1 MSKFVNPFEVVDRHT
16 EWSAAATFTEWANQI
31 VKEEGLPFG
40 PARVEKRGVD
50 KKRPDCVLYDDP
62 SCTKTALVIEFK
74 QPYYDPFDAELKEA
88 ARQKAAKRKSPYFA
102 TSNFKTLILWNTA
115 RVNNNEPEENQIRGR
130 FELSRIENLDYL
142 ENPSYQLTI
151 QTELKKFLNEFYQ
164 FYTGKKKENKLPLDE
179 ILIYRLSEKI
189 KTLTILYTPIIQ
201 EQYQGD
207 KQFRR
212 SLRKWFN
219 EQMWSLPPFPEIY
232 DFEKAA
238 RQTAYL
244 LVNKIFFYEILRA
257 QTGQI
262 PELRIPNDLST
273 GGQLK
278 SELQAK
284 FAHVLRID
292 YETIY
297 STDFIGDLAFPDSK
311 GVIQTVTDL
320 ITALNRY
327 DWPQLVKEAPDTIG
341 KIFENLIPA
350 KERHNLGQYF
360 TRTDV
365 VDLIL
370 SFCLKN
376 PTTDTVMDPSCGTGT
391 FLVQAY
397 FQKRLLDPTLDHK
410 EVLSSLWGVDI
421 AKFPAHLSTINLALR
436 DLREK
441 DNYPQIFQ
449 NDFFALKLGGLVDH
463 PGIDAKK
470 VNRHDG
476 TIQKIHYPRTVDVIV
491 GNPPYTRSEEIR
503 KISEKE
509 ETYKENLIQAAL
521 KDAKGRQIAK
531 ISKRAGIHAYFF
543 IHGFKFLKNGGR
555 FGFIVSNSWMD
566 ADYGKDLQ
574 EFFLKNYKVVAIIES
589 KIERWFE
596 DADINTC
603 IIILEKAEG
612 QANAASRD
620 TNLVRFVQL
629 KKPLTEFI
637 PVFLTNKADQKER
650 LSRIEKLKELVL
662 VHDKYFE
669 DEKIKI
675 YPKLQKELWEEGSDL
690 ETDEYVG
697 TKWGKYLRAPEI
709 FFKIMEKGKDKIVPL
724 KKLARIETYLNT
736 GGADGFFI
744 VKKISHKKGIVTIQ
758 NISREGAK
766 KTFEIEQDY
775 VTNFIKSPRELSK
788 IWVEKKDSKWLLLLP
803 SADKESLNKTLVARY
818 IKWGESKGFNVR
830 SGCQKRNPW
839 WNLPKQARTPGM
851 ILWSRIHDDTHVA
864 YYNPSRIA
872 NTNFYFVWPKG
883 IDGKVLT
890 AVLNSTF
897 FALVKEFSGRV
908 NFGLG
913 TLKTEGIDLAK
924 FSAIDAAFLTPYRK
938 EILKVFNS
946 IAHREINN
954 IFEEIGAH
962 SPEEISLDKIKPD
975 RRELDKI
982 ILGDILGLTEEEQ
995 LEVYK
1000 GVVDLVSSR
1009 IQKAKSVNGKKKSKE
1024 KIIVEKQVEQILNQI
1039 GESNLSVVW
1048 QKYNPANN
1056 PKVKSVT
1063 VPQYDEKAH
1072 LLKSLFGWQVIC
1084 GKQKFDCKSK
1094 DEAELLLH
1102 WILMGREEIALTSGI
1117 PSLSQ
1122 DLTLVK
1128 KEYGRIHKILDDAL
1142 DGIMDEKM
1150 KSRIRSLA
1158 WENLLTEA
1166 DEST

>member
-1 MSKFVNPFEVVDRHT
+1 MSKFVNPFAIIDQHT

-31 VKEEGLPFG
+31 VKEEGLSFG

-62 SCTKTALVIEFK
+62 SCTKTALLIEFK
-74 QPYYDPFDAELKEA
+74 KPYYDPFDTELKEA

-115 RVNNNEPEENQIRGR
+115 SVNNNEPEENQIRGR

-179 ILIYRLSEKI
+179 ILIYRLSEKV
-189 KTLTILYTPIIQ
+189 KTLTTLYAPIIQ

-212 SLRKWFN
+212 NLRKWFN

-244 LVNKIFFYEILRA
+244 LVNKIFFYEVLRA

-262 PELRIPNDLST
+262 PELKIPEDLST

-292 YETIY
+292 YKTIY
-297 STDFIGDLAFPDSK
+297 STDFIDNLAFPDSK

-360 TRTDV
+360 TRTDI

-410 EVLSSLWGVDI
+410 KILSSLWGVDI

-449 NDFFALKLGGLVDH
+449 NDFFALKLGGLIDH
-463 PGIDAKK
+463 PDIDAKK

-491 GNPPYTRSEEIR
+491 GNPPYTRQEEISE
-503 KISEKE
+503 ISGKEK
-509 ETYKENLIQAAL
+509 TYKENLIQAAL
-521 KDAKGRQIAK
+521 KDAKGKQLAK

-629 KKPLTEFI
+629 KKPLTDFI

-669 DEKIKI
+669 DEKIRI
-675 YPKLQKELWEEGSDL
+675 YPKLQKELYEEGFNE
-690 ETDEYVG
+690 ETREYEG
-697 TKWGKYLRAPEI
+697 TKWGKYLRAPQI
-709 FFKIMEKGKDKIVPL
+709 FFTILEKCKDKLVPL
-724 KKLARIETYLNT
+724 KQVAKVRFGIKTGANEFFYLTEEEIKKRKIEKEFWMHRDET
-736 GGADGFFI
+736 GEWI
-744 VKKISHKKGIVTIQ
+744 P
-758 NISREGAK
+758 N
-766 KTFEIEQDY
+766 Y
-775 VTNFIKSPRELSK
+775 VIKSP
-788 IWVEKKDSKWLLLLP
+788 KDCKSIIVDPKDLKWRVLMIHK
-803 SADKESLNKTLVARY
+803 DKEKLKGTNILRY
-818 IKWGESKGFNVR
+818 INEGERKGFNKRETCASRNKWYDLGKRVPGKCLWEMIHFER
-830 SGCQKRNPW
+830 LKAPWNADFVFVDHNLFEIFPKTSGVEPILSAQLNCT
-839 WNLPKQARTPGM
+839 LFGM
-851 ILWSRIHDDTHVA
+851 IRELWGR
-864 YYNPSRIA
+864 
-872 NTNFYFVWPKG
+872 TN
-883 IDGKVLT
+883 
-890 AVLNSTF
+890 
-897 FALVKEFSGRV
+897 
-908 NFGLG
+908 LG
-913 TLKTEGIDLAK
+913 EGSLKTEGSDIKK
-924 FSAIDAAFLTPYRK
+924 FPVVNPENLTPLQKKIIVDVFEKFCQRSTTTSLFD
-938 EILKVFNS
+938 EISTSNS
-946 IAHREINN
+946 
-954 IFEEIGAH
+954 EEIT
-962 SPEEISLDKIKPD
+962 LNKIKPD

-982 ILGDILGLTEEEQ
+982 IMGEVLGLTEKEQ

-1000 GVVDLVSSR
+1000 GVADLVSSR
-1009 IQKAKSVNGKKKSKE
+1009 IQRAKSGNGKKKSKE
-1024 KIIVEKQVEQILNQI
+1024 KIVEEKQMEQILERI
-1039 GESNLSVVW
+1039 GKSSLSAIW
-1048 QKYNPANN
+1048 QKYNPVNN
-1056 PKVKSVT
+1056 SKVK
-1063 VPQYDEKAH
+1063 PIMIQEYDEKVH
-1072 LLKSLFGWQVIC
+1072 SLKSLFGWQVLC

-1094 DEAELLLH
+1094 DEAEIILH
-1102 WILMGREEIALTSGI
+1102 WILMGREEIAPPSGI
-1117 PSLSQ
+1117 SSLTQ
-1122 DLTLVK
+1122 DLALVK
-1128 KEYGRIHKILDDAL
+1128 EEYDRIHKILDDAL
-1142 DGIMDEKM
+1142 DGIIDEKL
-1150 KSRIRSLA
+1150 KSRIRFLV
-1158 WENLLTEA
+1158 WENLLTKPG
-1166 DEST
+1166 